1 MKLYY
6 YRLLLGIW
14 LSFIT
19 VTTVAQTPPQ
29 EHFAD
34 LWAKVDSLEK
44 KKLPRSAQDVVLEIY
59 NRAKEQG
66 LPLQQIKALL
76 HRLKYIQPTEEKAD
90 SIQIALLRQEIS
102 SMQAPGKQILQSM
115 LADLYWQIYRGD
127 RYRILQRT
135 ELETPTEDF
144 KTWSAGQFHQ
154 TITALY
160 RESLQAADLLQQT
173 PIRKVNTL
181 LSTAEKSPE
190 YRPTL
195 FDLLAHRALDYFTNT
210 ESGLTEPGDKFEL
223 DAEKHMV
230 NADRF
235 ITLGFE
241 TSDTLSKDLKT
252 LQLFQQLLAFHKK
265 NNQTV
270 PFLDVELKRLN
281 FLKQHIQADE
291 ATEAYVSLL
300 EELTKDYSEY
310 PIVSEA
316 HYNLASHYLSQGN
329 QYDVN
334 DPEQSHRWDKK
345 KAVEICDFTIEKY
358 PKSKGAASCRILRE
372 QIIQPSINCTVEE
385 TIYPQSPGLML
396 LSWQN
401 VEQVNFRIVAITAEL
416 KAIRDREAYRTAI
429 LDKDRI
435 IESWSQLIKN
445 EGDFQTH
452 TSEIAIESLP
462 AGEYGLIAANSMAFS
477 PKNDE
482 IEMVSFHV
490 SRIAYFQRS
499 IQEKGT
505 REIFIRDRETGKPL
519 KGVSVKPYKWSYR
532 DKLLQP
538 ATQSYTSDKKG
549 YVSFKP
555 DPNWQ
560 YMEVLLNYKGDTLRT
575 NRTYVGNLRERP
587 YIPPNRTSVFFFTDR
602 KIYRPG
608 QTIYFKV
615 IALSQ
620 KDRKYEIKTNHK
632 LTVSFF
638 DVNSQKIKDLEITT
652 NDFGTAH
659 GSFVAPQTGLLGN
672 MTLRTDGGSVDF
684 SVEEYKRPKFEVAF
698 DPVEGNYQLGEEV
711 MVTGKAQAYAGAN
724 IDGATVNYRVV
735 RQASFPYW
743 RGYEFGF
750 WRPYPVS
757 PSREI
762 ISGSTSTDAEGK
774 FSLTFEA
781 LPDNNIGKNHKP
793 VFSFTVYADVVDITG
808 ETHDASTYIRAAYT
822 SLDLG
827 LSAPNEFYLGKK
839 SEISLSSNNLSGK
852 AVKTEAKLSLKYLQA
867 PDRVFRN
874 RKWAV
879 PDKPVLS
886 KEEFRAL
893 FPYESY
899 DQSETEAA
907 RWPEKIIKSENI
919 SLEGA
924 SSFDLG
930 PWLTSAKAGTYQIEL
945 TAIDPSGDTLKKQQI
960 FTVLDTESKK
970 PAVPAIMDVRQDKTS
985 AEPGEQV
992 TFTVKTFEKK
1002 VWVLYELYL
1011 KNEVLDRQYLKVR
1024 AKKPQMVVVPIKEEY
1039 RGNVNVSFTLIRHN
1053 SFQQVQKGIT
1063 IPWSNKQLQ
1072 LSWSTFRSK
1081 LLPGQEEQWKLK
1093 ISGPKS
1099 EAVAA
1104 ELVATLYDASLDVF
1118 RSNSFYL
1125 SLYGSNYSRF
1135 YWEGNDGFN
1144 TPNSNS
1150 LDDRRGRRFPYP
1162 APRQYDQLNWFGFAF
1177 LNYYGRPGMPMPR
1190 RARSGLVAAAPAME
1204 MEESAALS
1212 YSADA
1217 AGEGGLFMDA
1227 DGVEGDL
1234 RNKNA
1239 NEPMPPSPDDDA
1251 QAESQ
1256 AAPIRTNL
1264 NETAFF
1270 FPQLQ
1275 TNEEGEIILSFTM
1288 PEALTRWKF
1297 LGLAHTKDLKTGTIG
1312 GETVTQKDLMVFPNV
1327 PRFFRE
1333 GDKMT
1338 FTAKVSNLAE
1348 NALSGEAEL
1357 RLLDAFTL
1365 QSVAADFKLDESRQN
1380 FSVEA
1385 GQSARLSWE
1394 ISVPEQVQAVV
1405 VQVYAKGGEFTDGEE
1420 HIIPV
1425 LKNRMMVTE
1434 SLPLAIRGNSSK
1446 EYTFDKLIASDTST
1460 SLKHQ
1465 KLTLEFS
1472 SNPAWY
1478 AVQAL
1483 PYLMEYPHDC
1493 TEQIFSRFY
1502 ANALASHIANESPNV
1517 QRVFEQWRK
1526 TGSELTE
1533 QSLLSNL
1540 EKNQELKSVLLEET
1554 PWVLNA
1560 RSEQER
1566 KQRIGLLFDI
1576 NRMSNEL
1583 SRAQRQLVERQHNN
1597 GSFSWFPGMP
1607 DSRYITQLIAT
1618 GLGHLQHLGVQVASG
1633 NPEVS
1638 RMIQPVLN
1646 YLDGQ
1651 IAEDLNRLKRFKRD
1665 LEKDNLSYTQI
1676 QYLYMRS
1683 FFTEIPVSQIGQEA
1697 YTYYLEQ
1704 AKQYWT
1710 SKGLYMQGMLSLV
1723 FHRGGDQRMAKEII
1737 ASLKENAVY
1746 NDELGMYWKEIT
1758 GGWYWYQAPIERQAL
1773 LVEAFEEAGQDQKSV
1788 EELKIWLLKNK
1799 QTNDWK
1805 TTRATVA
1812 AVNAL
1817 LSSGTNWLNSTALV
1831 DISLGDQKIDP
1842 KKREDVAVEA
1852 GTGYFKTAWT
1862 KNEIKPEMGKVSL
1875 NKSDEGIAW
1884 GALYWQ
1890 YFEQLD
1896 KITYAE
1902 TPLKLKKQLFLQENT
1917 TAGPQLKALENGTTL
1932 KAGDRVKVRVE
1943 LRVDRDMEYV
1953 HMKDMRAAAFEPTE
1967 VLSSYRYQAG
1977 LSYYQSTKDAAT
1989 HFFFEY
1995 LPKGTHVFEYTL
2007 IATQQGDFSNGVA
2020 TIQCMYAPEFTSHSE
2035 GIRVT
2040 IE

>member
-1 MKLYY
+1 M
-6 YRLLLGIW
+6 
-14 LSFIT
+14 
-19 VTTVAQTPPQ
+19 AQTPPL

-44 KKLPRSAQDVVLEIY
+44 KKLPRSAQEVVLDIY
-59 NRAKEQG
+59 NRAKAQD
-66 LPLQQIKALL
+66 LPLQQIKALV
-76 HRLKYIQPTEEKAD
+76 HRLKYVQPTEENSD
-90 SIQIALLRQEIS
+90 SIQIALLRNEVDHIG
-102 SMQAPGKQILQSM
+102 APGKQILQSM

-135 ELETPTEDF
+135 QLETPTEDF
-144 KTWSAGQFHQ
+144 KTWDAKQFHK
-154 TITALY
+154 TISKLY
-160 RESLQAADLLQQT
+160 DQSLQPADLLQQT
-173 PIRKVNTL
+173 PIRKVSTL
-181 LSTAEKSPE
+181 LLTAKESPE

-195 FDLLAHRALDYFTNT
+195 FDLLAHRALDYFSNT
-210 ESGLTEPGDKFEL
+210 ESGFAEPEDKFEIE
-223 DAEKHMV
+223 AEKHLV
-230 NADRF
+230 AAHRF
-235 ITLGFE
+235 IEMGFRS
-241 TSDTLSKDLKT
+241 TDTLSRDLHSLK
-252 LQLFQQLLAFHKK
+252 LFQQLLTFHKK

-270 PFLDVELKRLN
+270 AFLDVELKRLT
-281 FLKQHIQADE
+281 FLNQRMQTDDAKK
-291 ATEAYVSLL
+291 TYVALL
-300 EELTKDYSEY
+300 EDLTEKYSEY
-310 PIVSEA
+310 PIISEA
-316 HYNLASHYLSQGN
+316 YYKLATQFLNQGN
-329 QYDVN
+329 QFDAN
-334 DPEQSHRWDKK
+334 SPDPSHRWDKK
-345 KAVEICDFTIEKY
+345 KAVEICDLTLKNY
-358 PKSKGAASCRILRE
+358 PNSKGAASCRILRE

-385 TIYPQSPGLML
+385 AVYPQAPSLTL
-396 LSWQN
+396 LTWRN
-401 VEQVNFRIVAITAEL
+401 VNQANFRIVPITPAL
-416 KAIRDREAYRTAI
+416 KAIKDRDAYRRAV
-429 LDKDRI
+429 LDKDLM
-435 IESWSQLIKN
+435 IESWSQPIKN

-452 TSEIAIESLP
+452 TSEIVMKGLP
-462 AGEYGLIAANSMAFS
+462 PGEYGLIASNSMAFS

-490 SRIAYFQRS
+490 SRISYFQRS
-499 IQEKGT
+499 NRENGT
-505 REIFIRDRETGKPL
+505 REIYVRDRETGKPL
-519 KGVSVKPYKWSYR
+519 KGTFVQPYHWSYSVKV
-532 DKLLQP
+532 LQP
-538 ATQSYTSDKKG
+538 ANSSYTTDKKG
-549 YVSFKP
+549 YLSFKP

-560 YMEVLLNYKGDTLRT
+560 YMELLLKYKGDTLRT
-575 NRTYVGNLRERP
+575 NRVYVGNFRERDYYP
-587 YIPPNRTSVFFFTDR
+587 QNQTSAFFFTDR

-608 QTIYFKV
+608 QTIYFKI
-615 IALSQ
+615 IALSRN
-620 KDRKYEIKTNHK
+620 DDKYEIKPNHK

-638 DVNSQKIKDLEITT
+638 DVNSQKIKDLELTT
-652 NDFGTAH
+652 NDYGTAH
-659 GSFVAPQTGLLGN
+659 GSFVAPQSGLTGS
-672 MTLRTDGGSVDF
+672 MTLRTEGGSTDF
-684 SVEEYKRPKFEVAF
+684 SVEEYKRPKFEVTF
-698 DPVEGNYQLGEEV
+698 DPVEGNYQLGEDV
-711 MVTGKAQAYAGAN
+711 KVTGKAQAYAGSN

-735 RQASFPYW
+735 RQANFPYW
-743 RGYEFGF
+743 FGYRYGF

-762 ISGSTSTDAEGK
+762 LSGNTTTDAEGK

-781 LPDNNIGKNHKP
+781 LPDNSIAKDQKP
-793 VFSFTVYADVVDITG
+793 VFTYTVYADVVDITG
-808 ETHDASTYIRAAYT
+808 ETHNASTYIRTAYT
-822 SLDLG
+822 SIDLG
-827 LSAPNEFYLGKK
+827 MMVPESLALNGKNK
-839 SEISLSSNNLSGK
+839 IAISSNNLSGK
-852 AVKTEAKLSLKYLQA
+852 PVKTEVQLSLTYLQS
-867 PDRVFRN
+867 PDQVFRN
-874 RKWAV
+874 RKWTV
-879 PDKPVLS
+879 PDQPVMA
-886 KEEFRAL
+886 KEEFKAM
-893 FPYESY
+893 FPFYSY
-899 DQSETEAA
+899 DRSETEPKL
-907 RWPEKIIKSENI
+907 WPEQSIKKEAI
-919 SLEGA
+919 TLEG
-924 SSFDLG
+924 SQDFDLA
-930 PWLTSAKAGTYQIEL
+930 PWLAGAKAGKYKVEL
-945 TAIDPSGDTLKKQQI
+945 SAVDPSGDTLRKQEI
-960 FTVLDTESKK
+960 FTLLDNEAKK
-970 PAVPAIMDVRQDKTS
+970 PGVPAILDVLQDKYS
-985 AEPGEQV
+985 AEPEEQV
-992 TFTVKTFEKK
+992 SFTIRSSEKK
-1002 VWVLYELYL
+1002 IWVLYELYL

-1024 AKKPQMVVVPIKEEY
+1024 AKKPQIISIPIKEEY
-1039 RGNVNVSFTLIRHN
+1039 RGNVDVSFTLIRHN
-1053 SFQQVQKGIT
+1053 QFVLNRKSISV
-1063 IPWSNKQLQ
+1063 PWSNKQLQ

-1081 LLPGQEEQWKLK
+1081 LLPGQEEEWKLK
-1093 ISGPKS
+1093 ITGPQS
-1099 EAVAA
+1099 EVVAA
-1104 ELVATLYDASLDVF
+1104 EMVATLYDASLDVF
-1118 RSNSFYL
+1118 RSNNFHL
-1125 SLYGSNYSRF
+1125 SLYGSNYSRMF
-1135 YWEGNDGFN
+1135 WEGNDGFGI
-1144 TPNSNS
+1144 PNSYS
-1150 LDDRRGRRFPYP
+1150 LDDRRASNYPYP
-1162 APRQYDQLNWFGFAF
+1162 GLRQYDQLNWFGFAF
-1177 LNYYGRPGMPMPR
+1177 RNYYGRPGMPMPR
-1190 RARSGLVAAAPAME
+1190 MARAGAVAPAME
-1204 MEESAALS
+1204 MAEADMEDNFAA
-1212 YSADA
+1212 
-1217 AGEGGLFMDA
+1217 EGGLFVDESPVLAQKADA
-1227 DGVEGDL
+1227 
-1234 RNKNA
+1234 NNMA
-1239 NEPMPPSPDDDA
+1239 PPLPDNSTST
-1251 QAESQ
+1251 ESQ

-1275 TNEEGEIILSFTM
+1275 TNKAGEIILKFTI

-1348 NALSGEAEL
+1348 KALSGEAEL

-1365 QSVAADFKLDESRQN
+1365 QSVAGEFKLAQAKQE
-1380 FSVEA
+1380 FSVSA
-1385 GQSARLSWE
+1385 GQSARLSWK
-1394 ISVPEQVQAVV
+1394 ISVPEEIQAVV
-1405 VQVYAKGGEFTDGEE
+1405 VQVFAKGGEFTDGEE

-1446 EYTFDKLIASDTST
+1446 EYSFDKLIASDTSST
-1460 SLKHQ
+1460 LKHQ
-1465 KLTLEFS
+1465 KLSLEFS

-1526 TGSELTE
+1526 TGSELSE

-1540 EKNQELKSVLLEET
+1540 EKNQELKAVLLEET

-1560 RSEQER
+1560 QSEQER

-1583 SRAQRQLVERQHNN
+1583 SRAQRQLLERQHNN

-1618 GLGHLQHLGVQVASG
+1618 GLGHLQHLGVQIASG

-1638 RMIQPVLN
+1638 RMIQPALN

-1651 IAEDLNRLKRFKRD
+1651 IAEDLNRMKRYKRD
-1665 LEKDNLSYTQI
+1665 LDKDNLSYMQI

-1697 YTYYLEQ
+1697 YNYYLNQ
-1704 AKQYWT
+1704 AKKYWT

-1723 FHRGGDQRMAKEII
+1723 FHRGGDQRTAKEII

-1746 NDELGMYWKEIT
+1746 NDELGMYWKEII

-1773 LVEAFEEAGQDQKSV
+1773 LVEAFEEAGQDPKSV

-1817 LSSGTNWLNSTALV
+1817 LSSGTNWLNNTALV
-1831 DISLGDQKIDP
+1831 DISLGGQKIDP

-1852 GTGYFKTAWT
+1852 GTGYFKTAWA
-1862 KNEIKPEMGKVSL
+1862 KDEIKPEMGKVSL

-1902 TPLKLKKQLFLQENT
+1902 TPLKLQKQLFLQENT
-1917 TAGPQLKALENGTTL
+1917 KSGPQLKALEDGTTL
-1932 KAGDRVKVRVE
+1932 KPGDRVKVRVE

-2035 GIRVT
+2035 GIRVK